1 MKEALCKQ
9 FRNLRDD
16 FLDDWVPQFPA
27 FFPCCKPRTTK
38 EQKQLENAKETLQ
51 ISSIHELA
59 TLSRV
64 AGALKKVLDTDN
76 PTPFVNSLP
85 AVDLPIETT
94 RNKFL
99 NNIRHKKSM
108 VLNGSSRCNGSPRS
122 ESSRPSL
129 PTPLSLCMN
138 GSPRSSVSSTN
149 YLSPPTSQP
158 PSPGPAVPDL
168 LY

>member
-27 FFPCCKPRTTK
+27 FFPCCKPRRTK
-38 EQKQLENAKETLQ
+38 EQKQLQNAKETLQ
-51 ISSIHELA
+51 ISSIHEMA
-59 TLSRV
+59 TFSRV
-64 AGALKKVLDTDN
+64 AGALKKVLDTDK
-76 PTPFVNSLP
+76 PTPFVNSLS

-94 RNKFL
+94 RSKFL

-108 VLNGSSRCNGSPRS
+108 IPHGLPKCNGSPRS
-122 ESSRPSL
+122 ESSRPRFSI
-129 PTPLSLCMN
+129 PLSLYMN

-158 PSPGPAVPDL
+158 PSPGAAVPDL